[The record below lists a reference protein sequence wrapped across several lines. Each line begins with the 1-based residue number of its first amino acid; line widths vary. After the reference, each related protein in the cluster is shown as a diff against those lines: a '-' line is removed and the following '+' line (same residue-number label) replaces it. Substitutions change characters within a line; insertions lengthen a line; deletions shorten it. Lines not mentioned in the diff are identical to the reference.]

1 MYADQKASVG
11 YLKKIG
17 QLDSVYSWY
26 NHDEPDINN
35 FTSTTLNWNTITFSD
50 VSARPVMPTLVS
62 TKMFNEMGW
71 TSDMVTMDHYAHN
84 APLVNSAPTTHLLQE
99 VLWYSDKLKEN
110 TEPLRAWNWCQGV
123 APGTWGTQ
131 PFDWSIESQ
140 FWTHIMCGAK
150 GIQWFKAAAGDDAA
164 YSNQSNRIESCVRRF
179 EQVKYIALYGESIN
193 CTASSEA
200 KAPTRGIV
208 GEDAMIAVVASH
220 NDSKPL
226 FGAYSLAAL
235 TVSMTVN
242 VPPWIPIQQVTQIG
256 AGNDPN
262 PSTPAHTVSGQ
273 TVTITGI
280 ALDNTTG
287 NGSAKV
293 FLIGRNDTTPPDAP
307 TGLIKARD
315 LSPTA
320 IELSWE
326 GARDNYG
333 VKGYRVYRDGVQIG
347 DTYGLVYTDTDSS
360 AGAFHTVKAYDM
372 ATNLSAVATV
382 NDLPGAPTGLAAWGT
397 NSLVRLTWNATVGA
411 TGYNVKRSEAR
422 GGPYSVVGTTA
433 AATFDD
439 TAVTPGFV
447 YYYVVTQRFFI
458 TAA

>member
-1 MYADQKASVG
+1 MR
-11 YLKKIG
+11 ITPR
-17 QLDSVYSWY
+17 W
-26 NHDEPDINN
+26 
-35 FTSTTLNWNTITFSD
+35 STAL
-50 VSARPVMPTLVS
+50 
-62 TKMFNEMGW
+62 
-71 TSDMVTMDHYAHN
+71 
-84 APLVNSAPTTHLLQE
+84 PLTHLLQE

-164 YSNQSNRIESCVRRF
+164 YPSQFNRIESCVRRF

-193 CTASSEA
+193 CTSSSEA

-220 NDSKPL
+220 NDSKAFLGP
-226 FGAYSLAAL
+226 YSLGAL
-235 TVSMTVN
+235 TMTLTVN
-242 VPPWIPIQQVTQIG
+242 VPPWIPVEHVTQIG

-262 PSTPAHTVSGQ
+262 PTTPAYTVSGQ

-293 FLIGRNDTTPPDAP
+293 FLIGRNDTTSPDAP

-333 VKGYRVYRDGVQIG
+333 VKGYRVYRNGTQIA
-347 DTYGLVYTDTDSS
+347 DTYGLVYTDTGYS
-360 AGAFHTVKAYDM
+360 AGAIYSVRAYDT
-372 ATNLSAVATV
+372 ATNLSAAAFS
-382 NDLPGAPTGLAAWGT
+382 APPWCPRA
-397 NSLVRLTWNATVGA
+397 
-411 TGYNVKRSEAR
+411 
-422 GGPYSVVGTTA
+422 
-433 AATFDD
+433 
-439 TAVTPGFV
+439 
-447 YYYVVTQRFFI
+447 
-458 TAA
+458 